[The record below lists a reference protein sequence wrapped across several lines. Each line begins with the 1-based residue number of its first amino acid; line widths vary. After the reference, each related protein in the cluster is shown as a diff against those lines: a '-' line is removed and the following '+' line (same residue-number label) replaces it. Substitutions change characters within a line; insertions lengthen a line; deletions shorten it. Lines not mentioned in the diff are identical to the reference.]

1 MDSFSTSIQF
11 ASFEMSARDRIK
23 FKDITDAVKI
33 DEYTANNGSFTAEI
47 AGYVI
52 LNIHNPKSKNN
63 PDYHNYVYIGTDGKK
78 YVSGSESLWN
88 AFSEIKDELAADNDT
103 DPITLTFY
111 RVPSKNYAGKDFLS
125 CSLA

>member
-1 MDSFSTSIQF
+1 MDNFTTSIQY
-11 ASFEMSARDRIK
+11 ASFEMTARERIK

-33 DEYTANNGSFTAEI
+33 DEYTANNGAFTATI
-47 AGYVI
+47 KGYVI
-52 LNIHNPKSKNN
+52 LNIHNPKSKSN
-63 PDYHNYVYIGTDGKK
+63 PDYHNYVYIDVDGKK

-88 AFSEIKDELAADNDT
+88 AFNEIREELEADNDT
-103 DPITLTFY
+103 DPIALTFY